1 MLILGT
7 EFLEQTHRTELE
19 LKLDVRNRCMEHN
32 WKENTIEQNAQ
43 FVEWKSRTEL
53 ERKHDVLNRSMEQ
66 NCNGNT
72 LEPGTEVDTQPRKES
87 RLFYKCCYKIGDV
100 FII

>member
-1 MLILGT
+1 
-7 EFLEQTHRTELE
+7 
-19 LKLDVRNRCMEHN
+19 MEHN

-43 FVEWKSRTEL
+43 FVEWKFITEL

-72 LEPGTEVDTQPRKES
+72 QKPGTEVDTQPRKES
-87 RLFYKCCYKIGDV
+87 RLFINVATK
-100 FII
+100 